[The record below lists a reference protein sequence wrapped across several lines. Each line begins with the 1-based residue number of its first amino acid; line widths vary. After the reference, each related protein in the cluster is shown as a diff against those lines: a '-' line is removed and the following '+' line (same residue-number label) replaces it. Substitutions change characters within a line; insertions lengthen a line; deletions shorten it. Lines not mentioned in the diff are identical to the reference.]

1 MKKET
6 AIIILTWNAGDIAL
20 QCLHTLAH
28 QQQAPDTVLVVDNAS
43 SDGTPERI
51 AQQFPAISL
60 MRNSKNLGF
69 SAGMNIG
76 IRALQAKDNPPDI
89 VVLLNQDTL
98 LAPEWLSEIV
108 APFADNPDVGA
119 VGCKLLYHNGTIQHA
134 GAYLDWPRAVAHHV
148 GNHEPD
154 KGQYDEAKPYDFVT
168 GAALALRM
176 TALHDVGLLDQG
188 YTPAYYEDTDLCW
201 RMRQHNYRIMYAPK
215 AIVTHHES
223 LSLKDELQR
232 SKYYNRGRLRFVLKS
247 YALPDILGPFAE
259 NELAFIRKH
268 GHAME
273 ERVLRWAYL
282 ETLGNLND
290 ILQARSTY
298 HPSLSAAETQDLV
311 AMLLACKDA
320 VKLSLYNRAY
330 ATIDAFYAL

>member
-1 MKKET
+1 MKT
-6 AIIILTWNAGDIAL
+6 AIIILTWNAGDIAI
-20 QCLHTLAH
+20 QCLQTLAR

-51 AQQFPAISL
+51 AQHFPNVSL
-60 MRNSKNLGF
+60 IRNSKNLGF

-76 IRALQAKDNPPDI
+76 IRALQATDNPPDI
-89 VVLLNQDTL
+89 VILLNQDTL
-98 LAPEWLSEIV
+98 LDPQWLGEIV
-108 APFADNPDVGA
+108 APFESSPDVGA
-119 VGCKLLYHNGTIQHA
+119 VGCKIRYPNGTIQHA
-134 GAYLDWPRAVAHHV
+134 GAYLDWTRAVAHHI
-148 GNHEPD
+148 GSHEPD

-176 TALHDVGLLDQG
+176 TALHDVGLLDTG

-201 RMRQHNYRIMYAPK
+201 RMRQHNYHILYAPK

-259 NELAFIRKH
+259 SELAFIREH

-282 ETLGNLND
+282 ETLGNLDN
-290 ILQARSTY
+290 ILHARSAFY
-298 HPSLSAAETQDLV
+298 PPLSTTEKQDMI
-311 AMLLACKDA
+311 AMLLECKNA
-320 VKLSLYNRAY
+320 VKSSLYNRAY
-330 ATIDAFYAL
+330 ATVDAFYPL